1 MTFFSLTGLRT
12 SRSIDTARADTHRRE
27 EVHLHGLRS
36 RILQVRPS
44 RQTHPPARQQSERDR
59 QPAAA
64 AAADDKR
71 IGRPAAA
78 TTTATGSEQYF
89 KQHLQQH
96 LSYDEQQHRC
106 RRRRRGQ
113 PAATAAAVARND
125 PVALHADA
133 SKKPATFFVS
143 LTLET
148 FFVKPSKTLKAD
160 RQRLR
165 EPSNSVTRRLKKSR
179 YFCLRNSLITIHNLC
194 SSNSCKSIPDRI
206 FRFKIKTHL
215 FEVV

>member
-64 AAADDKR
+64 AADDDKR

-78 TTTATGSEQYF
+78 TT
-89 KQHLQQH
+89 
-96 LSYDEQQHRC
+96 
-106 RRRRRGQ
+106 
-113 PAATAAAVARND
+113 TAAAVARND